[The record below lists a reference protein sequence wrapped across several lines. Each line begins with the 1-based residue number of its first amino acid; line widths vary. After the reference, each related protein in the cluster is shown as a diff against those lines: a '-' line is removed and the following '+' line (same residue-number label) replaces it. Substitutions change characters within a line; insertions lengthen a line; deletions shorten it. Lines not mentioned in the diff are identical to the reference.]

1 MSRKPASL
9 GNLRAAAR
17 LGVAPAQPPVSTA
30 APRSKAAQSAQ
41 SIGALVASAR
51 QLFET
56 AGYAATSTEALLA
69 QTGLTR
75 GALYHHF
82 RDKKDVFAA
91 VVEQMHQELAAEIER
106 ATAHVT
112 DAADAL
118 RKGAHAWLRAIAQ
131 PATMQ
136 VLLIDAPAVLGTL
149 DWQAADARNGFAQ
162 LLEGVRAVEGESGA
176 KISARTEALA
186 VALNGA
192 MNELARWVAQD
203 RARLNAALKTIDRLL
218 DTAAHS

>member
-1 MSRKPASL
+1 MSRKIPAVETS
-9 GNLRAAAR
+9 ATAS
-17 LGVAPAQPPVSTA
+17 QA
-30 APRSKAAQSAQ
+30 APRSKAQQSAQ

-56 AGYAATSTEALLA
+56 TGYAATSTEALLA

-82 RDKKDVFAA
+82 RDKKDLFAA
-91 VVEQMHQELAAEIER
+91 VVEQMHQELAAAIDT
-106 ATAHVT
+106 ATVNVD

-118 RKGAHAWLRAIAQ
+118 RKGSHAWLRAIAQ
-131 PATMQ
+131 PATTQ

-149 DWQAADARNGFAQ
+149 DWHAADARHGFAQ
-162 LLEGVRAVEGESGA
+162 LLQGVRALAGESGA
-176 KISARTEALA
+176 KTAARTEALA

-192 MNELARWVAQD
+192 MNELARWVAED
-203 RARLNAALKTIDRLL
+203 RTRLAAALKTIDRFL
-218 DTAAHS
+218 DAVAADG